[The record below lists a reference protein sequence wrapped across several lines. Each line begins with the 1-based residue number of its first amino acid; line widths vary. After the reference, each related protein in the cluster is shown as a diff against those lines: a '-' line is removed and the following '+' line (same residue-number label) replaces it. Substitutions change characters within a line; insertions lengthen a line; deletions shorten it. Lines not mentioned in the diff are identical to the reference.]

1 MSHSLLM
8 RFVFVLATAL
18 GASVALAEATWID
31 VRSTWEHKLG
41 SISGDPNVPH
51 DEIADAIGT
60 LVPDKSSE
68 IVLYCRSGGR
78 AGVAQQALERLGY
91 TNVRNAGGIDEVRQQ
106 RAPAS

>member
-1 MSHSLLM
+1 MARSLLM
-8 RFVFVLATAL
+8 RFLLLLAATL
-18 GASVALAEATWID
+18 GASTALAEATWID

-41 SISGDPNVPH
+41 SIPGDPNVPH
-51 DEIADAIGT
+51 DEIAEVIGT

-78 AGVAQQALERLGY
+78 AGVAQQTLEQLGY
-91 TNVRNAGGIDEVRQQ
+91 TNVRNAGSIEEARQQ

>member
-1 MSHSLLM
+1 MSQPLLV
-8 RFVFVLATAL
+8 RLVLVLATAL
-18 GASVALAEATWID
+18 GAPAALAEARWID
-31 VRSTWEHKLG
+31 VRSTWEHKLD
-41 SISGDPNVPH
+41 SIPGDPNVPH

-78 AGVAQQALERLGY
+78 ADVAQQTLERLGY
-91 TNVRNAGGIDEVRQQ
+91 TNVRNAGGIDEARKE

>member
-1 MSHSLLM
+1 MI
-8 RFVFVLATAL
+8 RTVLVPATAL
-18 GASVALAEATWID
+18 GAPAALAQARWID

-41 SISGDPNVPH
+41 SIPGDPNVPH

-68 IVLYCRSGGR
+68 IVLYCPSAGR
-78 AGVAQQALERLGY
+78 AGVAQQTLERLGY